1 MARLNDFLG
10 ALKKGG
16 VRANQFKVHI
26 TAPKPLV
33 IDSSIQFLA
42 RSTTLPTLTMGEIA
56 VPYRGRQIFIS
67 GDRTYEAWEVT
78 VISDR
83 DQKILHAF
91 QDWNNQIGD
100 IGISTQRTG
109 VGDEPIHYYGTA
121 VVQQLDRQDGAEN
134 QPIRTY
140 FLHQVWPTVVAGYE
154 LNFETNDALVE
165 FPVTFRF
172 NYMTIKKGATSE
184 ELGRHTGSSVSD
196 GSIHDF
202 PAS

>member
-10 ALKKGG
+10 ALRKGG
-16 VRANQFKVHI
+16 VRANQFSVMI
-26 TAPKPLV
+26 TAPVPLSV
-33 IDSSIQFLA
+33 SRDIEFLA

-83 DQKILHAF
+83 DQGILHTF
-91 QDWNNQIGD
+91 QDWSNQIGD
-100 IGISTQRTG
+100 IGISTQRQG
-109 VGDEPIHYYGTA
+109 VGDEPANYYGTA
-121 VVQQLDRQDGAEN
+121 VVQQLDRQDDGL
-134 QPIRTY
+134 PIRTY
-140 FLHQVWPTVVAGYE
+140 YLHQVWPTVVAGYE

-172 NYMTIKKGATSE
+172 NYMTIAKGKTADAM
-184 ELGRHTGSSVSD
+184 GKHAGGSASVSW
-196 GSIHDF
+196 G
-202 PAS
+202 P

>member
-1 MARLNDFLG
+1 MARLNEFIG

-16 VRANQFKVHI
+16 VRANQFKVFV
-26 TAPKPLV
+26 APPSPLKL
-33 IDSSIQFLA
+33 DNAFQFLA
-42 RSTTLPTLTMGEIA
+42 RSTTLPTLTMGEIP

-83 DQKILHAF
+83 EQGILHTF

-109 VGDEPIHYYGTA
+109 VGDEPSAYYGSA
-121 VVQQLDRQDGAEN
+121 MVQQLDRQDDGL
-134 QPIRTY
+134 PIRTY
-140 FLHQVWPTVVAGYE
+140 YLHQCWPTVVAGYE

-165 FPVTFRF
+165 FPITLRF
-172 NYMTIKKGATSE
+172 NYMTIAKGSTADQMGIHFGASINWSGTSP
-184 ELGRHTGSSVSD
+184 TG
-196 GSIHDF
+196 
-202 PAS
+202 PR